1 MGFLGLLV
9 LLIPLPYSAVPSV
22 IPGQVAHAATL
33 TVTNN
38 NNSGPGSLR
47 QAIADANSGDTIT
60 FDPGI
65 LPGTITLTSGSYLIV
80 DEDLTIDGPGASD
93 LAIDGNN
100 ASRVFLISGGTV
112 AISDVTI
119 QNGSVFGNGGGIANV
134 DGSLTITNVTVSD
147 NTATGNGGGIYKDG
161 GSLFIDES
169 FITGNTTTGSFVDG
183 GGIYSDN
190 SGTLTITNSTISGN
204 TAASGGGIRYIGG
217 TLILDKSTISG
228 NTASLNGGGVYN
240 SAGTLTVTSSTKTSS
255 RPIASWH

>member
-1 MGFLGLLV
+1 M
-9 LLIPLPYSAVPSV
+9 
-22 IPGQVAHAATL
+22 
-33 TVTNN
+33 
-38 NNSGPGSLR
+38 
-47 QAIADANSGDTIT
+47 
-60 FDPGI
+60 
-65 LPGTITLTSGSYLIV
+65 
-80 DEDLTIDGPGASD
+80 
-93 LAIDGNN
+93 
-100 ASRVFLISGGTV
+100 
-112 AISDVTI
+112 
-119 QNGSVFGNGGGIANV
+119 
-134 DGSLTITNVTVSD
+134 TVSD

>member
-1 MGFLGLLV
+1 MIFGASQPLGEAYGEEYRGHPNDGVPGSARLAY
-9 LLIPLPYSAVPSV
+9 PLPYSAVPSV

-80 DEDLTIDGPGASD
+80 DKDLTIDGPGASD

-119 QNGSVFGNGGGIANV
+119 QNGSV
-134 DGSLTITNVTVSD
+134 S
-147 NTATGNGGGIYKDG
+147 
-161 GSLFIDES
+161 E
-169 FITGNTTTGSFVDG
+169 
-183 GGIYSDN
+183 
-190 SGTLTITNSTISGN
+190 
-204 TAASGGGIRYIGG
+204 TAAESR
-217 TLILDKSTISG
+217 TST
-228 NTASLNGGGVYN
+228 V
-240 SAGTLTVTSSTKTSS
+240 
-255 RPIASWH
+255 H